1 MSGGK
6 KGAGDDDELEAG
18 LDAELTDEELEDDEL
33 EEDELADGD
42 EEYREIDEALI
53 DLDDEYDDPDEDDR
67 PHSPHRY
74 EE

>member
-1 MSGGK
+1 MSGGE
-6 KGAGDDDELEAG
+6 KGGDDDELEAE
-18 LDAELTDEELEDDEL
+18 LDGELTDEELEGDELEDDEL
-33 EEDELADGD
+33 DDDAEK
-42 EEYREIDEALI
+42 YREIDEALI